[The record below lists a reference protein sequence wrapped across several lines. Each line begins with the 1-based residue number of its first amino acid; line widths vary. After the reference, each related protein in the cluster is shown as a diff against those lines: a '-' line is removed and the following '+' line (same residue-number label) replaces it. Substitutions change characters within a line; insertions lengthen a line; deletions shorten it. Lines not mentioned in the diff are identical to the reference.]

1 MDSAGISKIKEEAT
15 VLVENLNNR
24 GILSNFDVIQ
34 RLKKTLP
41 AVIQYNLKSELSQ
54 IKDALRNYLSK
65 ELEPDGYDP
74 YVQVCALLKRHNS
87 QFTKAEN
94 VAFYKL
100 IMERFTRE
108 AKRVIDNKDR
118 HLHSVLAL
126 GKELAQFYSKQQ
138 QFDKADSVLNAMIDA
153 LLASDPNMPALRKA
167 SLLRN
172 MVVDV
177 RNMGRKNVLERLSKL
192 LQDNAPHIKEEM
204 GEISIPFN
212 IPVDLVES
220 DYNNM
225 MDGLSTDERMMK
237 FAFGFVPR
245 DNQYDSYAKQF
256 MEETESL
263 SLFNFFIFRDDGS
276 LSHKVGPGEENKE
289 EQYQYACS
297 FSLRYLTVSLHLI
310 LMKGIE
316 KGLFS
321 VDNVMNFISRAT
333 SLSEKR
339 IRIIEKGIRAFLD
352 EDYVSS
358 ISILIP
364 QIEFMI
370 RLLYQIHGYTVTDN
384 DKIGTTSDALGTLL
398 EKDDIKIEDINIS
411 RYLRL
416 MLSQKTGWNMRNLYC
431 HGITESFGMLHADR
445 VFHIV
450 LLMATLLLPEGEEKT
465 RICDF

>member
-15 VLVENLNNR
+15 ALVENLNNR
-24 GILSNFDVIQ
+24 GSLSNYDIIQ
-34 RLKKTLP
+34 QLKKTLP
-41 AVIQYNLKSELSQ
+41 AVILCNLKSELSQ
-54 IKDALRNYLSK
+54 IKDALRNYLLK
-65 ELEPDGYDP
+65 ELTPDGYNP
-74 YVQVCALLKRHNS
+74 YVQVCDLLKKYNS
-87 QFTKAEN
+87 QFTKAESA
-94 VAFYKL
+94 AFYEL
-100 IMERFTRE
+100 VMERFTRE

-118 HLHSVLAL
+118 SLHSVLAL
-126 GKELAQFYSKQQ
+126 GKELSQFYTKQQ
-138 QFDKADSVLNAMIDA
+138 QYDKTDSVLNVMIDA

-177 RNMGRKNVLERLSKL
+177 RNMGRKDILERLNKL
-192 LQDNAPHIKEEM
+192 LQDNAPHIKDEM
-204 GEISIPFN
+204 GEISIPFS
-212 IPVDLVES
+212 IPIDVIENDF
-220 DYNNM
+220 NNM

-245 DNQYDSYAKQF
+245 DSQYDSYAKQL

-263 SLFNFFIFRDDGS
+263 SLFNFLIFREDGN
-276 LSHKVGPGEENKE
+276 LSHKVSPGDEYKD

-297 FSLRYLTVSLHLI
+297 ISLRYLTVALHLI
-310 LMKGIE
+310 LVKGIE

-321 VDNVMNFISRAT
+321 VDNVMNFISKST

-339 IRIIEKGIRAFLD
+339 IRIIEKGITAFLD
-352 EDYVSS
+352 DDYVTS

-370 RLLYQIHGYTVTDN
+370 RLLYQMHGYTVTDN
-384 DKIGTTSDALGTLL
+384 DKTGTTSDALGTLL

-431 HGITESFGMLHADR
+431 HGITDTFGVLHADR

-450 LLMATLLLPEGEEKT
+450 LLMATLMLPEEEE
-465 RICDF
+465 